1 MRGKGKDAMTGRTL
15 TRRGL
20 LAGGAAVAL
29 AGSPLVRTALAQEAT
44 PREEPYTIYQITFR
58 GPTDV
63 ERGFADYL
71 KQRGI
76 PVEFIERNADLDPS
90 RVADFVK
97 EIEEIKPDLVYT
109 WGTPVTI
116 ATYGKAA
123 DNDPARNV
131 TDIPG
136 VFTMVSTPVG
146 AGVVPTLASSER
158 NITGTS
164 HVVPPEPQIR
174 AMQSYRPFKTL
185 GVLYTPTEQNSVV
198 IVSSLREIADR
209 MGFKLAERTFPLDAD
224 GKPSTDTAGEL
235 VRELHED
242 GAEWLYYLPDTF
254 LSTNIDK
261 VAPVATELGIPG
273 FSATELLKNDALV
286 SLISRYYSLG
296 QLTAHKAEQILVQG
310 VAPEDIPIETLKR
323 FSLIINMPLARK
335 LELYPPL
342 AMLNYAEVITG

>member
-1 MRGKGKDAMTGRTL
+1 MSIRNV
-15 TRRGL
+15 TRRSVLVGAGATLSGL
-20 LAGGAAVAL
+20 ASARLAWAQD
-29 AGSPLVRTALAQEAT
+29 GSQK
-44 PREEPYTIYQITFR
+44 PYTIYQITYR
-58 GPTDV
+58 GETDV
-63 ERGFADYL
+63 ERGFADYMR
-71 KQRGI
+71 QRGI
-76 PVEFIERNADLDPS
+76 PVEITQRSAELDPS
-90 RVADFVK
+90 KVAGFV
-97 EIEEIKPDLVYT
+97 EEIHKLKPDLVYT

-116 ATYGKAA
+116 ATYGK
-123 DNDPARNV
+123 DTDVDPAKNI
-131 TDIPG
+131 TQIPG
-136 VFTMVSTPVG
+136 VFTMVSAPVA
-146 AGVVPTLASSER
+146 AGVVPSLASSGR

-198 IVSSLREIADR
+198 IVARLREIAKQMD
-209 MGFKLAERTFPLDAD
+209 FTLAERTFPVVD
-224 GKPSTDTAGEL
+224 GKPSVETAADL
-235 VRELHED
+235 VHQLHQD

-273 FSATELLKNDALV
+273 FSATELLKGDALV

-296 QLTAHKAEQILVQG
+296 QLTAYKAEQILVEG
-310 VAPEDIPIETLKR
+310 VGPEDIPIETLKR

-335 LELYPPL
+335 LKLYPPL

>member
-1 MRGKGKDAMTGRTL
+1 MTSRDL

-20 LAGGAAVAL
+20 LAGAGAVAL
-29 AGSPLVRTALAQEAT
+29 SAGPLSGLASAQDAVKRDT
-44 PREEPYTIYQITFR
+44 PFRIYQITYR

-71 KQRGI
+71 SQRGI
-76 PVEFIERNADLDPS
+76 PVEIIARNADLDPS
-90 RVADFVK
+90 RVAGFV
-97 EIEEIKPDLVYT
+97 EEIKRLKPDLVYT

-116 ATYGKAA
+116 ATYGK
-123 DNDPARNV
+123 DTDLDPAKHI
-131 TDIPG
+131 TEIPG

-146 AGVVPTLASSER
+146 AGVVPSLASSDR

-174 AMQSYRPFKTL
+174 AMQSYRPFKSL
-185 GVLYTPTEQNSVV
+185 GVLYTTTEQNSIV
-198 IVSSLREIADR
+198 IVSSLREIAAR
-209 MGFKLAERTFPLDAD
+209 MGFRLVERTFPVGDD
-224 GKPSTDTAGEL
+224 GKPHADTAGEL

-261 VAPVATELGIPG
+261 VAPVATSLGLPG

-296 QLTAHKAEQILVQG
+296 QLTAYKAEQILVEG
-310 VAPEDIPIETLKR
+310 VAPEAIPIETLKR
-323 FSLIINMPLARK
+323 FSLIINMPLARELK
-335 LELYPPL
+335 LYPPL

>member
-1 MRGKGKDAMTGRTL
+1 MSMRNVTRRSVLLGAGATL
-15 TRRGL
+15 TGL
-20 LAGGAAVAL
+20 
-29 AGSPLVRTALAQEAT
+29 AT
-44 PREEPYTIYQITFR
+44 PSIVRAQSGDQKPYTIYQITYR

-63 ERGFADYL
+63 ERGFADYMR
-71 KQRGI
+71 QRGI
-76 PVEFIERNADLDPS
+76 PVEITERSANLDPS
-90 RVADFVK
+90 KVAGFV
-97 EIEEIKPDLVYT
+97 EEIRKLKPDLVYT

-116 ATYGKAA
+116 ATYGK
-123 DNDPARNV
+123 DTTVDPAKNI

-136 VFTMVSTPVG
+136 VFTMVSAPVG
-146 AGVVPTLASSER
+146 AGVVPSLASSGR

-198 IVSSLREIADR
+198 IVARLKDIAKEMD
-209 MGFKLAERTFPLDAD
+209 FKLVERTFPVVD
-224 GKPSTDTAGEL
+224 GKPSVDTAADL
-235 VRELHED
+235 VHELHEE

-273 FSATELLKNDALV
+273 FSATELLKGDALL

-296 QLTAHKAEQILVQG
+296 QLTAYKAEQILVEG
-310 VAPEDIPIETLKR
+310 VAPEEIPIETLKR

-335 LELYPPL
+335 LKLYPPL